1 MLQRFISIL
10 VFTLFYQTI
19 FAQIPMQV
27 ISESSSFMAGSSR
40 AACDND
46 AGSSTQTLAASA
58 QSNDKVYLCKNDILN
73 IKHNGS
79 FNLSGDPIPS
89 TPAGI
94 GYAWYTC
101 KPTVSGIALTSI
113 AADPCA
119 FKGNAAFPAGAN
131 GILLTTNNSLLGN
144 AQFIND
150 GFLQNTFNAGKPI
163 KFTFAPITF
172 DKLST
177 KGEAVYEGTPSGSCV
192 NVNKAA
198 SFDVVYLNAIKRT
211 IVSQGDLAGSFNV
224 FGGLSEYDNGATNYT
239 ITINL
244 KSNPAIK
251 GTVTSANAKHNS
263 TVTFTTPQNGIYTI
277 DIQDG
282 KSCGL
287 TFDMTLSKVFALD
300 VKTDTVTCFGNSDGK
315 FTVIPIGGT
324 GPYTFVWKKS
334 NGTNSA
340 PQALSLAGATI
351 SGLTFGTYTVVATDN
366 LGVSVSK
373 DFDIVQASA
382 IFSVTTSSTNPKCIG
397 NKDGSVTANVAGG
410 FLPYYYEWST
420 GEKGFGKNTIIN
432 VGIDPKTGAN
442 DFSVTVTD
450 KAGCMKVA
458 STNLTVNT
466 VQLQKNIKDATCSG
480 LGDGEVEV
488 IASGGNSLTGNYNFQ
503 WSYNNFSQVSKSSKL
518 TNLKDGTYYVTVV
531 DDNGCQL
538 VDSLKVKPGKTLSIT
553 PVVTNN
559 KCFGDKAGKIVV
571 TGNTSGGTAATP
583 YIFTF
588 TPGNAGIY
596 NTGGASVIS
605 YEQLPA
611 GKYSVVMSDQDGCS
625 ISQAGLE
632 VKDPVKLTITNVT
645 VKDPT
650 CQGNAK
656 DGEIEIKA
664 AGGTLAAGAN
674 YKYKWNN
681 NNLTPKITGV
691 VAGTYTITVTDDNSC
706 VVNKTFTLIP
716 PLSPKIT
723 AFVVK
728 NVNCP
733 NSTNGSI
740 EVTATPSSAG
750 DVLTYTWSNNQT
762 GTGIFDL
769 APNKYSVVVSDQKGC
784 TVKGDTAVTAPTA
797 MILIDT
803 IVTKPTCTNS
813 KDGTINFSIAGGT
826 KPYTFTWSVDGK
838 IESTSVDTVLTNL
851 PGASYIVSVTDSKG
865 CEMLPILVNVEK
877 PLITKIAFTGLK
889 EISCVNTGD
898 CNGVATCTVIQG
910 ENPNAVYN
918 FVWGIN
924 KTDVGT
930 SSTQTTLCAGYNSI
944 TVSEGG
950 KCPIVD
956 SVFIGNPGKVA
967 LDTADIS
974 PVRCF
979 NGNDGAITLKGKG
992 GVPPYTYQWTGIG
1005 GPNTPTY
1012 SNLKGGQ
1019 DYPFSIKD
1027 ANNCEFTGKIKLAEP
1042 EKLIVDVTVV
1052 DISCAG
1058 AADGQIIVKTSGG
1071 TPGQDPANPYTYAW
1085 TGNVSTTGIA
1095 KKLSGTSYTVTITD
1109 GSGCVVTENRAPVE
1123 PSKVYFTLDTIAQ
1136 PICAGY
1142 LTDVTI
1148 KSAGGGSGSQLSNY
1162 TFSIDD
1168 GGTAPALDGV
1178 IPVYAGQHVI
1188 RVFDPNGCSSDEITI
1203 KVDDPP
1209 AIRVNLGLD
1218 REVLLGKDEELNATI
1233 EATNPITKY
1242 TWSPTKG
1249 LTFSDS
1255 CKNIC
1260 ALLVKPTEDATY
1272 ILTVMDTIGCVGADT
1287 INIIIDKNR
1296 NVYLPNI
1303 FSPNVDGTND
1313 FMEVFA
1319 STESVEA
1326 INFFRIYDRWG
1337 NMVFESPSFKPVDSK
1352 VVGNRWNGFYKDIKA
1367 NEGVYVYVCE
1377 VKFVD
1382 GVVLRFRGDVTLVR

>member
-1 MLQRFISIL
+1 MLQRSISIIVL
-10 VFTLFYQTI
+10 TFFYQTI

-27 ISESSSFMAGSSR
+27 QSESSFSKADASR

-46 AGSSTQTLAASA
+46 AGSSTQTLAANA
-58 QSNDKVYLCKNDILN
+58 QSNDKVYLCKDDILN

-79 FNLSGDPIPS
+79 FNLSGDPIPG
-89 TPAGI
+89 TPAGV

-101 KPTVSGIALTSI
+101 KPSVSGIELSSI

-119 FKGNAAFPAGAN
+119 FKGNTAFPAGTN
-131 GILLTTNNSLLGN
+131 GVIVSTNNSLLGN
-144 AQFIND
+144 TQFINT
-150 GFLQNTFNAGKPI
+150 GFLQNTFNTGKPI

-172 DKLST
+172 DKLNT

-198 SFDVVYLNAIKRT
+198 SFDVVYLNSIKRT
-211 IVSQGDLAGSFNV
+211 IISQGDLAGSFKV
-224 FGGLSEYDNGATNYT
+224 LGGLSEYDNGATNYT

-251 GTVTSANAKHNS
+251 GTVTSGNAKHNG
-263 TVTFTTPQNGIYTI
+263 TVTFTAPQNGVYTI
-277 DIQDG
+277 DVQDG

-287 TFDMTLSKVFALD
+287 TFEMTLSKAFAID
-300 VKTDTVTCFGNSDGK
+300 VKSDTVTCFGNSDGS
-315 FTVIPIGGT
+315 FTVVPIGGN

-334 NGTNSA
+334 NGVNSA
-340 PQALSLAGATI
+340 SQTLPLAGATI
-351 SGLTFGTYTVVATDN
+351 INLTFGAYTVVATDN
-366 LGVSVSK
+366 AGVSVSK

-382 IFSVTTSSTNPKCIG
+382 IFSVSTSATNPKCIE
-397 NKDGSVTANVAGG
+397 NKDGSVTANITGG
-410 FLPYYYEWST
+410 FSPYYYEWST
-420 GEKGFGKNTIIN
+420 GENGFGKGTINNI
-432 VGIDPKTGAN
+432 GIDPFTGAN
-442 DFSVTVTD
+442 TFSVTVTD
-450 KAGCMKVA
+450 KVGCVKI
-458 STNLTVNT
+458 SSINLSANT
-466 VQLQKNIKDATCSG
+466 IQIQKNIKNATCSG
-480 LGDGEVEV
+480 IGDGEVEV
-488 IASGGNSLTGNYNFQ
+488 IASGGNSVSGNYNFQ

-518 TNLKDGTYYVTVV
+518 SNIKDGKYYVTIV
-531 DDNGCQL
+531 DDNGCKL
-538 VDSLKVKPGKTLSIT
+538 IDSLVVKPGKKLSIT

-559 KCFGDKAGKIVV
+559 KCFGDKAGKIVA
-571 TGNTSGGTAATP
+571 TGGTTGGAAATP

-596 NTGGASVIS
+596 NAGASTIS

-611 GKYSVVMSDQDGCS
+611 GKYSVTMSDQDGCS
-625 ISQAGLE
+625 ASVPNLE
-632 VKDPVKLTITNVT
+632 VKDPPQLTIADVT

-650 CQGNAK
+650 CLGAAK
-656 DGEIEIKA
+656 DGEVEIKA

-681 NNLTPKITGV
+681 NNLTPKITGLT
-691 VAGTYTITVTDDNSC
+691 AGTYSITVTDDNSC
-706 VVNKTFTLIP
+706 VSVKDYPLVQ

-740 EVTATPSSAG
+740 EVTATPSVAG
-750 DVLTYTWSNNQT
+750 DALTYAWSNGKGSN
-762 GTGIFDL
+762 GIFDL

-784 TVKGDTAVTAPTA
+784 TVKGDTAVTAPNA
-797 MILIDT
+797 MVLIDT

-813 KDGTINFSIAGGT
+813 KDGKISFSIAGGT
-826 KPYTFTWSVDGK
+826 LPYTFTWNVDGK
-838 IESTSVDTVLTNL
+838 VESTSTDTVLMNL
-851 PGASYIVSVTDSKG
+851 PGASYLVSVTDSKG
-865 CEMLPILVNVEK
+865 CELLPVLVNVQK
-877 PLITKIAFTGLK
+877 PLITKIQFTGLK
-889 EISCVNTGD
+889 EISCVNTGNCD
-898 CNGVATCTVIQG
+898 GVATCTVTQG
-910 ENPNAVYN
+910 ENPNASYN

-924 KTDVGT
+924 KSDVGI
-930 SSTQTTLCAGYNSI
+930 SSTQVTLCAGYNTI

-950 KCPIVD
+950 NCPVVD
-956 SVFIGNPGKVA
+956 SVFIGNPGKIE

-974 PVRCF
+974 PIRCF
-979 NGNDGAITLKGKG
+979 GGSDGAITLKPKG
-992 GVPPYTYQWTGIG
+992 GIPPYTYQWTNVG
-1005 GPNTPTY
+1005 GPNTPTN
-1012 SNLKGGQ
+1012 SNLNKG
-1019 DYPFSIKD
+1019 DYPFIIKD
-1027 ANNCEFTGKIKLAEP
+1027 ANKCEFAGSIELKQPDKLTLTSTISE
-1042 EKLIVDVTVV
+1042 
-1052 DISCAG
+1052 ISCYDAS
-1058 AADGQIIVKTSGG
+1058 DGQIIVKVDGG
-1071 TPGQDPANPYTYAW
+1071 TPGADPANPYTYAW
-1085 TGNVSTTGIA
+1085 KNNVSTSAIA
-1095 KKLSGTSYTVTITD
+1095 KKLPYGNYGVIVSDANGCTISIDTTLD
-1109 GSGCVVTENRAPVE
+1109 QPLDI
-1123 PSKVYFTLDTIAQ
+1123 KFDLDTIAQ
-1136 PICAGY
+1136 PTCAGY
-1142 LTDVTI
+1142 LTDVKI
-1148 KSAGGGSGSQLSNY
+1148 VSASGGSGTQLSNY

-1168 GGTAPALDGV
+1168 GGTASALNGV
-1178 IPVYAGQHVI
+1178 IPVYAGLHIV
-1188 RVFDPNGCSSDEITI
+1188 RVFDPNGCSSKEITI

-1233 EATNPITKY
+1233 ESTNPIVKY
-1242 TWSPTKG
+1242 TWSPTQG

-1260 ALLVKPTEDATY
+1260 ALLIKPIEDATY

-1319 STESVEA
+1319 STESVES
-1326 INFFRIYDRWG
+1326 INYFRIYDRWG
-1337 NMVFESPSFKPVDSK
+1337 NMVFESPSFKPGDSK

-1382 GVVLRFRGDVTLVR
+1382 GVVLRFRGDTTLVR

>member
-10 VFTLFYQTI
+10 VFALFYQTI

-27 ISESSSFMAGSSR
+27 ISEGSSFGAAASR

-46 AGSSTQTLAASA
+46 AGSSTQTLAANA
-58 QSNDKVYLCKNDILN
+58 QSNDKVYLCKDDILN

-101 KPTVSGIALTSI
+101 KPTISGIAVTSI
-113 AADPCA
+113 AADPCI
-119 FKGNAAFPAGAN
+119 FKGNTAFPAGAN

-150 GFLQNTFNAGKPI
+150 GFLQNTFNTGKPI

-172 DKLST
+172 DKLNT

-211 IVSQGDLAGSFNV
+211 INSQGDLSGSFKA
-224 FGGLSEYDNGATNYT
+224 FGGLSEYDNGTTNYT

-251 GTVTSANAKHNS
+251 GTVTSGNAKHNS
-263 TVTFTTPQNGIYTI
+263 TVNFTAPQNGIYTI

-287 TFDMTLSKVFALD
+287 TFDMTLSKVFAID
-300 VKTDTVTCFGNSDGK
+300 VKSDTVTCFGNNDGS
-315 FTVIPIGGT
+315 FTIVPIGGT

-334 NGTNSA
+334 NGPNSA

-366 LGVSVSK
+366 LGATVSK
-373 DFDIVQASA
+373 DFDVVQASA
-382 IFSVTTSSTNPKCIG
+382 IFSVTTSATNPKCIG

-420 GEKGFGKNTIIN
+420 GEKGFGKNTINNI
-432 VGIDPKTGAN
+432 GIDPFTGAN

-450 KAGCMKVA
+450 KAGCIKIA

-480 LGDGEVEV
+480 LGDGEVQV
-488 IASGGNSLTGNYNFQ
+488 IASGGNSASGNYNFQ
-503 WSYNNFSQVSKSSKL
+503 WSYNNFSQVAKSSKL
-518 TNLKDGTYYVTVV
+518 TNLKDGTYYVTIV

-538 VDSLKVKPGKTLSIT
+538 VDSLKVKPGKILSIT

-559 KCFGDKAGKIVV
+559 KCFGDKAGKIVI
-571 TGNTSGGTAATP
+571 TGNTSGGAAATP

-596 NTGGASVIS
+596 NSSASVIS

-611 GKYSVVMSDQDGCS
+611 GKYSVTMSDQDGCS

-632 VKDPVKLTITNVT
+632 VKDPPKLTISNVT

-650 CQGNAK
+650 CLGNAK

-674 YKYKWNN
+674 YKYKWIN

-691 VAGTYTITVTDDNSC
+691 VAGAYAITVTDDNSC
-706 VVNKTFTLIP
+706 VVSKAFTLIP

-723 AFVVK
+723 AFIVK

-750 DVLTYTWSNNQT
+750 DVLIYSWSNGKGSN
-762 GTGIFDL
+762 GIFDL
-769 APNKYSVVVSDQKGC
+769 APNKYSVTVSDQKGC
-784 TVKGDTAVTAPTA
+784 TVVGDTAVTAPTA
-797 MILIDT
+797 MVLIDT

-838 IESTSVDTVLTNL
+838 IESTSKDTVLTNL
-851 PGASYIVSVTDSKG
+851 PGASYVVSVTDSKG

-877 PLITKIAFTGLK
+877 PLLTKVAFTGLK
-889 EISCVNTGD
+889 EISCVNTGNCD
-898 CNGVATCTVIQG
+898 GVATCTVTQG

-924 KTDVGT
+924 KSDAGI
-930 SSTQTTLCAGYNSI
+930 SSTQTTLCAGYNTI

-950 KCPIVD
+950 NCPIVD

-974 PVRCF
+974 PIRCF
-979 NGNDGAITLKGKG
+979 GGSDGSITLKAKG
-992 GVPPYTYQWTGIG
+992 GIPPYKYQWTNTG
-1005 GPNTPTY
+1005 GPNTATY
-1012 SNLKGGQ
+1012 PNLIKG
-1019 DYPFSIKD
+1019 DYPFVIKD
-1027 ANNCEFTGKIKLAEP
+1027 DNNCEFTGKIVLTQP
-1042 EKLIVDVTVV
+1042 EELTATSTKVE
-1052 DISCAG
+1052 ISCNG
-1058 AADGQIIVKTSGG
+1058 ASDGQIIVKVEGG
-1071 TPGQDPANPYTYAW
+1071 TQSSDPTNPYTYAW
-1085 TGNVSTTGIA
+1085 SNNVSTNGIA
-1095 KKLSGTSYTVTITD
+1095 KKLPNGTYKVTISD
-1109 GSGCVVTENRAPVE
+1109 GNGCTIIGGESLEE
-1123 PSKVYFTLDTIAQ
+1123 PTPIEFVLDTIAQ
-1136 PICAGY
+1136 PTCAGY
-1142 LTDVTI
+1142 LTDVKV
-1148 KSAGGGSGSQLSNY
+1148 KSAKGGGGTQLSNY

-1168 GGTAPALDGV
+1168 GGTASALNGV
-1178 IPVYAGQHVI
+1178 IPVYAGQHIV
-1188 RVFDPNGCSSDEITI
+1188 RVFDPNGCSSKDITI

-1233 EATNPITKY
+1233 EATNPIVKY
-1242 TWSPTKG
+1242 TWSPTTG

-1260 ALLVKPTEDATY
+1260 ALLVKPTEDASY

-1296 NVYLPNI
+1296 NVYFPNI

-1319 STESVEA
+1319 STESVES
-1326 INFFRIYDRWG
+1326 INYFRIYDRWG
-1337 NMVFESPSFKPVDSK
+1337 NMVFESPSFKPKDSQ

-1367 NEGVYVYVCE
+1367 NEGVYVYICE